1 MSGKVNKPFY
11 KRVWFWVIVAIV
23 VIGAAGVNGSDDTES
38 ASTETKDTA
47 TKATETKEV
56 KAAPKQEEKQEEK
69 KEEKKETNKKTISM
83 DEFKQIEN
91 GMSKEEVEKIIG
103 GAGTLDSSAGDGQFK
118 TEIYSWK
125 GDSWGANANVTFQDG
140 KVQGKAQF
148 GLDQ

>member
-1 MSGKVNKPFY
+1 MSGKVKKPFY

-23 VIGAAGVNGSDDTES
+23 VIGAAGVNSGGDTES

-47 TKATETKEV
+47 TKATETK
-56 KAAPKQEEKQEEK
+56 AAPKKEEK

-83 DEFKQIEN
+83 DEFKKIEN

-103 GAGTLDSSAGDGQFK
+103 SAGTLDSSAGDGQYK
-118 TEIYSWK
+118 TEIYSWD
-125 GDSWGANANVTFQDG
+125 GDPGFGANANVTFQDG

>member
-1 MSGKVNKPFY
+1 MSGKVKKPFY

-23 VIGAAGVNGSDDTES
+23 VIGAAGVNGSGDMES

-56 KAAPKQEEKQEEK
+56 KAEPKKEEK

-83 DEFKQIEN
+83 DEFKKIEN

-103 GAGTLDSSAGDGQFK
+103 SAGTLDSSAGEGEYK
-118 TEIYSWK
+118 AEIYSWD
-125 GDSWGANANVTFQDG
+125 GDPGFGANANVTFQGG